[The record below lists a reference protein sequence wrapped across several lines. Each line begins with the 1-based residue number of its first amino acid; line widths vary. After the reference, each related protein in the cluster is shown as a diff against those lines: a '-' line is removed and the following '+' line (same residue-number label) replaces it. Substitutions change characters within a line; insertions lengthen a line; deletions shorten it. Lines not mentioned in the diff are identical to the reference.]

1 MKDFFAII
9 LNKCLSLGCYI
20 LKPIFKKD
28 GSATPGYYASKLNKY
43 ILDDLKYPKY
53 VIGVTGSSGKGSTT
67 SMIAHILSNSGY
79 KVVWN
84 KNGSNLYNAAI
95 TLILNHTNPFTK
107 KINADVLLMELDEE
121 GKDVYDYVR
130 YLHRNGSVD
139 LNEVIGMVK
148 KLSNNKNLLMNLI
161 TLEFIEDD
169 DNALIAK
176 EDEEIKKY
184 QKDYLEVDF
193 ISRKVLIDQEE
204 IHLTPIEFNLLK
216 LLIEHRGKVLTHN
229 YIQKEIWGYQ
239 DHSNQNALRVF
250 MATLRRK
257 IEKDTNHPHFI
268 VTEVG
273 VGYYFKD

>member
-1 MKDFFAII
+1 MYSDVDQLKNKKILIVEDDEMLGNGLKSILQIQKYETYLVCSVKEAMEFFSNHEPD
-9 LNKCLSLGCYI
+9 LC
-20 LKPIFKKD
+20 
-28 GSATPGYYASKLNKY
+28 
-43 ILDDLKYPKY
+43 ILDLWLPDGNGFDLCRW
-53 VIGVTGSSGKGSTT
+53 IR
-67 SMIAHILSNSGY
+67 
-79 KVVWN
+79 
-84 KNGSNLYNAAI
+84 
-95 TLILNHTNPFTK
+95 K
-107 KINADVLLMELDEE
+107 KSEMPVLFLTACEDESKTVE
-121 GKDVYDYVR
+121 GLKCGGDDYV
-130 YLHRNGSVD
+130 
-139 LNEVIGMVK
+139 VK
-148 KLSNNKNLLMNLI
+148 PFYMGELLARIRVAKRLSK
-161 TLEFIEDD
+161 
-169 DNALIAK
+169 K

-184 QKDYLEVDF
+184 QKDYLDVDF